1 MLPWLSAGALQVNF
15 ASLLVAAE
23 RLVGHGAC
31 AARVLRAAEDGGE
44 VLEHD
49 SLARRGAVV
58 RQRAPSEAGVA
69 DGLDNVDDEVAGAEG
84 HVLDVGD
91 VEDALKV
98 RLGGKSKGNIFALF
112 LAENHCSFFYPHV
125 QEVYKLLFWD
135 LPRLTQAMQL
145 PTTQPALTT

>member
-1 MLPWLSAGALQVNF
+1 MSFFAG
-15 ASLLVAAE
+15 LLVAAE
-23 RLVGHGAC
+23 RLVGHGAR

-69 DGLDNVDDEVAGAEG
+69 DGLDNVDDEVTGAEG
-84 HVLDVGD
+84 HVLNVGY

-98 RLGGKSKGNIFALF
+98 CLRGKSKGKIFAPL
-112 LAENHCSFFYPHV
+112 SMYGRQV
-125 QEVYKLLFWD
+125 T
-135 LPRLTQAMQL
+135 R
-145 PTTQPALTT
+145 